1 MGVSVIAMSAG
12 LRIFLFF
19 SFGYFVSYLFRGV
32 NIGFAPYLTS
42 ELNLSAADLGMLT
55 SLYFLGFALAQ
66 IPAGILLDT
75 WGPRRVNAGLMV
87 LAAVGTVVF
96 GLSHGLPGLMLGR
109 LLLGL
114 GVAVCLGASFQ
125 AIAQTFPLARLPL
138 INGLVMAVGGMGGV
152 AVGAPLTAL
161 LQIVD
166 WRTVSCGLAVLTLG
180 VSALI
185 FFGAR
190 PAAGTHPARA
200 GRRPTMAEQ
209 MRGTRQLLR
218 DPAYW
223 RIVSLSVA
231 SSGAFYAVQSL
242 WVKPYLLDVSQVSP
256 TRAAGL
262 VSVLGFAMVA
272 GNICLGSLVRRVERW
287 GMSLYVFGGL
297 NMVVF
302 MGVQIVIMAGTPLP
316 LALLWTAYGV
326 FGSSNILVYA
336 LLAERFPGPMLGRV
350 NTTTNLLIFIMIFL
364 CQIGI
369 GWIVDLW
376 PAQGGHY
383 PAQAHL
389 TAWGVVLALQAG
401 GALWYFW
408 PSRRAARP
416 RAGRA

>member
-1 MGVSVIAMSAG
+1 MGVSVIVMSAG

-19 SFGYFVSYLFRGV
+19 SLGYFVSYLFRGV
-32 NIGFAPYLTS
+32 NIGYAPYLTG
-42 ELNLSAADLGMLT
+42 ELGLSAADLGMLT

-87 LAAVGTVVF
+87 LAAIGTVVF
-96 GLSHGLPGLMLGR
+96 GLSQGLPGLMLGR

-125 AIAQTFPLARLPL
+125 ALAQTFPLARLPL
-138 INGLVMAVGGMGGV
+138 LNGLVMAVGGMGGV

-161 LQIVD
+161 LQVVD
-166 WRTVSCGLAVLTLG
+166 WRTVSCALAVLTLG

-185 FFGAR
+185 FFGAKPAPGSPAARAARR
-190 PAAGTHPARA
+190 PA
-200 GRRPTMAEQ
+200 MAEQ
-209 MRGTRQLLR
+209 MRGTWELLCN
-218 DPAYW
+218 PVYW

-242 WVKPYLLDVSQVSP
+242 WVKPYLLDVSQVGP
-256 TRAAGL
+256 ARAAGL

-272 GNICLGSLVRRVERW
+272 GNVCLGALVRRVERW
-287 GMSLYVFGGL
+287 GMSLYVFAGV
-297 NMVVF
+297 NMVIFIV
-302 MGVQIVIMAGTPLP
+302 VQIAIMARAPLP

-336 LLAERFPGPMLGRV
+336 LLAERFPRPMLGRV

-376 PAQGGHY
+376 PAQGGRY
-383 PAQAHL
+383 PPQAHL
-389 TAWGVVLALQAG
+389 AAWTVVLALQVG
-401 GALWYFW
+401 GTLWYFW
-408 PSRRAARP
+408 PARDASRRGQA
-416 RAGRA
+416 